1 MSEADYKKFVRKNWA
16 GWLES
21 YEPRRG
27 SGIGMADIQIVSSGR
42 LIPIELKIGF
52 ITDGKL
58 SVSEIRA
65 AQINWHRELN
75 KAGVKSFFMIGVK
88 EPKGWRSFVV
98 DAAHIRNMDNTPS
111 LWLVDERL
119 IEVEISDKASA
130 AKNLNLWLIANAK
143 PN

>member
-1 MSEADYKKFVRKNWA
+1 MNEADFKKFVRDSWD

-27 SGIGMADIQIVSSGR
+27 SGVGMADIQIVSDGR

-52 ITDGKL
+52 ITDKKL
-58 SVSEIRA
+58 CVSEIRP

-75 KAGVKSFFMIGVK
+75 KTGVKSFFLIGVK
-88 EPKGWRSFVV
+88 TDKSWRSFIF
-98 DAAHIRNMDNTPS
+98 DAAHLSSLSNHPS
-111 LWLVDERL
+111 FWIVDDRLV
-119 IEVEISDKASA
+119 EVEIIDTASS